1 MATVANKSTY
11 WSKTFLDEQM
21 GKRLFDMDG
30 GGLWPLLPNGVQ
42 QQQQQHGRQSD
53 RAVLFVQMQLCE
65 KTLRCWLDDR
75 RVMSHFKNVQIFRQI
90 LMGVEYIHSQV
101 WGPLHAILFCLQF
114 HCKK

>member
-11 WSKTFLDEQM
+11 WSKTFLDEQL

-30 GGLWPLLPNGVQ
+30 GGLWPLLPNGV
-42 QQQQQHGRQSD
+42 QQQQHGRQSD

-65 KTLRCWLDDR
+65 KTLRCWLDER

-101 WGPLHAILFCLQF
+101 
-114 HCKK
+114 